1 MARLPVREHRKQCAA
16 AGPDLAGL
24 EPFVAN
30 YRIEERHSTET
41 WFEEWGTNWKS
52 LVENFMEG
60 YHLSVTHATTLDSIT
75 PTELCESWRPAR
87 GSPPIARTTV
97 IPRRSANRSRKI

>member
-1 MARLPVREHRKQCAA
+1 MARLPVREHRKQRAA

-60 YHLSVTHATTLDSIT
+60 YHLSVTHATTL
-75 PTELCESWRPAR
+75 
-87 GSPPIARTTV
+87 
-97 IPRRSANRSRKI
+97 